1 MIRAIGWSNDPFSPA
16 EPGRLCRGRERWIES
31 FQLDDPPELHRVVVS
46 GAAFTD
52 DSARDADRGLSCSG
66 VELHQVID
74 ALFGDDIVVA
84 WCEEGHPLQ
93 IPDGAIG
100 VEEYDL
106 RRPGGPL
113 FRWTVRWLMV
123 CETVEQLQAA
133 LAAGAECLTVHPGPD
148 DEEAAGELP
157 ALDDDGQPVSA
168 LRDAIFLL
176 TGSRHHGQPVRRF
189 QPGAIAVAL
198 DHCDVLVL
206 VHQDKHTPCLAIY
219 SEDPID
225 VDDVMVDL
233 ARAAGALAVPF
244 AIPPMLARWDRALWE
259 LRQDWDED
267 KDGEFPVPPAPEGS
281 WGWGRRRKKGRRDDG
296 DGYDEE

>member
-31 FQLDDPPELHRVVVS
+31 FKLEDPPELHRVVAS

-52 DSARDADRGLSCSG
+52 DSARDAERGLLCSG
-66 VELHQVID
+66 VHLHQVID
-74 ALFGDDIVVA
+74 ALFGEQVLIA
-84 WCEEGHPLQ
+84 WCEEGHPLK
-93 IPDGAIG
+93 IPEGAIG

-113 FRWTVRWLMV
+113 FRWTVRWLRV
-123 CETVEQLQAA
+123 CETAEQLEEA
-133 LAAGAECLTVHPGPD
+133 LDAGAECVTVHDADHPG
-148 DEEAAGELP
+148 
-157 ALDDDGQPVSA
+157 LDDGAPVEA

-198 DHCDVLVL
+198 EHCTTLVL
-206 VHQDKHTPCLAIY
+206 VHQDKHAPCLGIY
-219 SEDPID
+219 SPAPLD
-225 VDDVMVDL
+225 VDDTMTSL
-233 ARAAGALAVPF
+233 AAGADALAVPF

-267 KDGEFPVPPAPEGS
+267 DQGEFPVPPAPEGS
-281 WGWGRRRKKGRRDDG
+281 WGWGRRRKKRRGGSG
-296 DGYDEE
+296 DDEE